1 MDFIALDFETANPNR
16 SSICSVGLA
25 VVKRGR
31 IVSSEHIY
39 VRPNPNWYH
48 GWHTSIHGITH
59 EHTKDEPTFRQLW
72 KELKPY
78 FHKQTIIA
86 HNAAFDLSV
95 LRYALEESNLRYPD
109 LEYHCSYR
117 IAKDTLPLQSH
128 KLNEVSKHFRIKLQ
142 HHDAESDAR
151 ASALIALRLMEKFKA
166 DSLEELSAILGFR
179 IGSLRGG
186 PNLHTSYSR
195 R

>member
-1 MDFIALDFETANPNR
+1 MNFIALDFETANPNR

-25 VVKRGR
+25 VVRNGK
-31 IVSSEHIY
+31 IIESEHIY
-39 VRPNPNWYH
+39 VRPTPDWYH
-48 GWHTSIHGITH
+48 GYNTALHGISDG
-59 EHTKDEPTFRQLW
+59 HTRDQPAFRTLW

-78 FHKQTIIA
+78 FQNQTIIA

-95 LRYALEESNLRYPD
+95 LRYALDESGLRYPD

-117 IAKDTLPLQSH
+117 LSKETLNLQSH
-128 KLNEVSKHFRIKLQ
+128 KLNEVSKHFRIKLN

-179 IGSLRGG
+179 IGTLRGG
-186 PNLHTSYSR
+186 PNQYTSYSR
-195 R
+195 I

>member
-25 VVKRGR
+25 VVKGGR
-31 IVSSEHIY
+31 ITESEHIY
-39 VRPNPNWYH
+39 VRPNPDWYH
-48 GWHTSIHGITH
+48 GWNTSIHGITH

-72 KELKPY
+72 KDLKPY
-78 FHKQTIIA
+78 LHQQTIIA
-86 HNAAFDLSV
+86 HNAAFDMSA
-95 LRYALEESNLRYPD
+95 LRHALEESNLRFPD

-117 IAKDTLPLQSH
+117 IAKETLPLPGH
-128 KLNEVSKHFRIKLQ
+128 KLNEVSKHLRIPLK

-166 DSLEELSAILGFR
+166 DTLEELSAILGFR
-179 IGSLRGG
+179 IGTLRGG
-186 PNLHTSYSR
+186 PNVYTSYSR